1 VVAVRARPK
10 DQDNWSVIGSE
21 KVLEV
26 TNRMRVTRQTVRL
39 PDDRMVDDYYQ
50 IDLPSFASV
59 YAVNE
64 KDEVLLLRQYKHGV
78 GQVCLTLPGGQV
90 EPGEDIEFSARRE
103 LLEETGYGG
112 GKWLTGPSLVLHGNQ
127 RIARSHIFVACHVIK
142 IGQAKSGDLA
152 AQEHGA
158 GVAQRNDTHC
168 IARRRD
174 QRCRTSAWKVNR
186 QVILFGYSKADFRPS
201 PLRRP
206 RRRRRFR
213 LELPR
218 FLFSG
223 RALTD

>member
-142 IGQAKSGDLA
+142 IGQAKSGDL
-152 AQEHGA
+152 EETTLH
-158 GVAQRNDTHC
+158 T
-168 IARRRD
+168 
-174 QRCRTSAWKVNR
+174 
-186 QVILFGYSKADFRPS
+186 
-201 PLRRP
+201 
-206 RRRRRFR
+206 
-213 LELPR
+213 LPR
-218 FLFSG
+218 KSMGPALLNGMIPIASHAAAISVAELLLGKSTG
-223 RALTD
+223 R